1 VRFTR
6 VTLFFIAFIITL
18 GFYQLARHFLAEV
31 EPQTFQA
38 TEEMMVD
45 TANLLAE
52 MAAGELDRERL
63 HQAFDGRTR
72 ASSRRGSTII

>member
-1 VRFTR
+1 MRFTR

-45 TANLLAE
+45 TAHLLAE
-52 MAAGELDRERL
+52 MAEATCGTDPWTPRP
-63 HQAFDGRTR
+63 A
-72 ASSRRGSTII
+72 RGFR